1 MFFSAD
7 AQYKEVKVY
16 DTQVAGTQTTNEDTD
31 YIYSQCTLASRW
43 ETFGSGLNPVRY
55 EWSVSVKGQRPGVG
69 LLDTE
74 NGPIWR
80 DAGTQTSAIFTTSRK
95 SGKKEVK

>member
-1 MFFSAD
+1 MFNSAD
-7 AQYKEVKVY
+7 AQYKKLKVY
-16 DTQVAGTQTTNEDTD
+16 DTQVAGTKTTNEDID
-31 YIYSQCTLASRW
+31 YIYSQCTLAVRW

-55 EWSVSVKGQRPGVG
+55 EWSVSVKGQRPGVD

-80 DAGTQTSAIFTTSRK
+80 DAGSHTSAIFTTSRK
-95 SGKKEVK
+95 SGK